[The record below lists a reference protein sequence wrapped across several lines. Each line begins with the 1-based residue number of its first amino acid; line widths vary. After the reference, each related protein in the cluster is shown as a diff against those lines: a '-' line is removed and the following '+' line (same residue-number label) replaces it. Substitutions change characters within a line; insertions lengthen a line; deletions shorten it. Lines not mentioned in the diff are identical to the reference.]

1 MPKNKEGGYDKDHQP
16 NWGDPAEV
24 RQFQAWLGT
33 QNNPGQPVKVANS
46 PVHQFGLETGINI
59 TGDLERQLN
68 SYYTGAALGQKEFFD
83 DPEMQRLKKI
93 REEYAKGYSGDE
105 LGGIR
110 QTARG
115 EIAGAQAAQQRKLQ
129 SSLARGGV
137 GGARAAAI
145 SSAQGRE
152 GQKAINQAETKMA
165 LDSAQMQRQ
174 GAADLQDFIF
184 RQKLGK
190 AGMAAGFGAMG
201 SSDYA
206 AAQGRAANTGGGKK

>member
-1 MPKNKEGGYDKDHQP
+1 MGSQDEQNKKKQAQLMSDFNAVQQGGYQITPDLI
-16 NWGDPAEV
+16 
-24 RQFQAWLGT
+24 RQISSYNVG
-33 QNNPGQPVKVANS
+33 AN
-46 PVHQFGLETGINI
+46 
-59 TGDLERQLN
+59 R
-68 SYYTGAALGQKEFFD
+68 GQKEFFD

-93 REEYAKGYSGDE
+93 REEYAKGYSGQE
-105 LGGIR
+105 LGGMR

-129 SSLARGGV
+129 SNLARGGV

-165 LDSAQMQRQ
+165 LDSAQMARQ

-190 AGMAAGFGAMG
+190 AGIATAFGAMG

-206 AAQGRAANTGGGKK
+206 AAQGRASNTGGGKK

>member
-1 MPKNKEGGYDKDHQP
+1 MSWFDDAMMVVNPVG
-16 NWGDPAEV
+16 
-24 RQFQAWLGT
+24 WLG
-33 QNNPGQPVKVANS
+33 NNALTGGGASTAAN
-46 PVHQFGLETGINI
+46 
-59 TGDLERQLN
+59 
-68 SYYTGAALGQKEFFD
+68 AALGIPDPNKIRLSGSNAAARQADLEAGLAKGREIFEN

-93 REEYAKGYSGDE
+93 REEYAKGYSGQE
-105 LGGIR
+105 LGGMR

-145 SSAQGRE
+145 SAAQGRE

-165 LDSAQMQRQ
+165 LDSAQMARQ

-184 RQKLGK
+184 RQKYGSLGTSL
-190 AGMAAGFGAMG
+190 GYGQLGATDR
-201 SSDYA
+201 ST
-206 AAQGRAANTGGGKK
+206 AAQAAANTAPKQGLLGQLLGGIF